1 MRTYF
6 AYIRVSTVK
15 QGEKGTSLTEQMDAI
30 LAYAQKHGLNVSEFF
45 EEQQTAAKLGRAT
58 FRKMLNRL
66 KKGEAHGLIM
76 HKVDRGARNLA
87 DWAELASLM
96 DIGVDVHF
104 AHEALD
110 LSSRG
115 GRLSADIQAVVAADF
130 IRNLRDEVKK
140 GLYGRIKQGIYPFA
154 APVGYQNNGKA
165 QLKTIDPVQGPLV
178 RQAFELYASGRFGLH
193 GLQAEMT
200 KRGLRNQSNRPFYTG
215 SLGKMLRNPF
225 YYGVMEIKGQVYQ
238 GKHQPIVSKALYDA
252 CRDRAAGRLVS
263 ATRVWGGKEYRYR
276 SLVTCSGCGSRM
288 TAEMQG
294 RYAYYRCRSGNCKG
308 VCINEEYITAE
319 INLALSYL
327 PMPPLLESFLME
339 AFRRAEGEH
348 HGATQSIRAELQ
360 LQLAQ
365 IEARDGRLTDSMI
378 DGVIDRTAYE
388 TRRNVLLSERVS
400 VTERLQNLQIN
411 NQTDKATEKFTEVVK
426 ALANMARMQNEA
438 KIREIIKLASPKIAI
453 SGKSVAIQWSN
464 AFSML
469 LNVGGYSYGA
479 DERIAHLERMGL
491 VTGGDEPS
499 NYDIS
504 PPIIEGGETS
514 QCADER
520 IAHLEWRG
528 LVTGADDQ
536 AKYDP
541 AILSEGDRRF
551 RKAVLKNAAVLYRA
565 VLDSHN
571 PERLCPI
578 EPYKSYHNDGDIV
591 QYDG

>member
-15 QGEKGTSLTEQMDAI
+15 QGEKGTSLTEQMGAI

-66 KKGEAHGLIM
+66 KKGGAHGLIM

-87 DWAELASLM
+87 DWAELAALM

-193 GLQAEMT
+193 GLKAEMT
-200 KRGLRNQSNRPFYTG
+200 KRGLRNQSNRPFFTG

-238 GKHQPIVSKALYDA
+238 GKHQPLVSKALYDA

-276 SLVTCSGCGSRM
+276 SLVTCKGCGSRM

-294 RYAYYRCRSGNCKG
+294 RYTYYRCRSGNCQG

-319 INLALSYL
+319 LNLALSYL
-327 PMPPLLESFLME
+327 PMPPLLESFLIE
-339 AFRRAEGEH
+339 AFRQAENEH
-348 HGATQSIRAELQ
+348 HGTTQSIRAELQ

-388 TRRNVLLSERVS
+388 TRRNVLLSERAS

-411 NQTDKATEKFTEVVK
+411 NQIDKATEKFTEVVK
-426 ALANMARMQNEA
+426 AFQNMAQFQNEA
-438 KIREIIKLASPKIAI
+438 KIREIRKLASPKIAI
-453 SGKSVAIQWSN
+453 SGKSVEIQWSN

-469 LNVGGYSYGA
+469 LNVGGFSYG
-479 DERIAHLERMGL
+479 
-491 VTGGDEPS
+491 
-499 NYDIS
+499 
-504 PPIIEGGETS
+504 
-514 QCADER
+514 ADER

-528 LVTGADDQ
+528 LVTGGDNYPDSGTMV
-536 AKYDP
+536 
-541 AILSEGDRRF
+541 LSEGDKRF
-551 RKAVLKNAAVLYRA
+551 RKTVLKKANVLYEA
-565 VLDSHN
+565 VISASN
-571 PERLCPI
+571 PERRYPTGFI
-578 EPYKSYHNDGDIV
+578 RKGAKKNESVRFVDK
-591 QYDG
+591 